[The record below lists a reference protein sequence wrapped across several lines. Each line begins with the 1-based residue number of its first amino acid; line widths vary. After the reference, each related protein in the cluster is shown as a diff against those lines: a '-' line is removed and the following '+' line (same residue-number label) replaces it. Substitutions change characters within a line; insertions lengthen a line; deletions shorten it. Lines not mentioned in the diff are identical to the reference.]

1 MNNDANFLRSLN
13 NSGLPTRDS
22 SRTYD
27 EWEAANEAFMNE
39 LNALHS
45 TAEAAHHLPPKS
57 RSAKKRKYKFP
68 PSRAKELN
76 ESYNYRKSIQ
86 KQGSPSLEGIKKTLR
101 SENKK
106 EMEIG
111 QFYYCDSCKNP
122 IYNHAD
128 GFIIHGNVYVADP
141 SMRGGLIGNN
151 FPDVK
156 PGTKIEITDVKENVL
171 CKMCLL
177 KALKSPSP
185 SSSDH
190 IIINDSISEKEIENY
205 LNNSLNEID
214 GYMEFRGSN
223 Q

>member
-1 MNNDANFLRSLN
+1 MNQSPFDAA
-13 NSGLPTRDS
+13 
-22 SRTYD
+22 RTYD

-45 TAEAAHHLPPKS
+45 VDVAHHLPPKS
-57 RSAKKRKYKFP
+57 RSAKKRKYKLP
-68 PSRAKELN
+68 PPKIK

-86 KQGSPSLEGIKKTLR
+86 KQGSPSLEGVKKTLR
-101 SENKK
+101 SENKN

-156 PGTKIEITDVKENVL
+156 PGTKIEVTDIKENVF

-177 KALKSPSP
+177 RALKSP
-185 SSSDH
+185 SSDH
-190 IIINDSISEKEIENY
+190 IIINDRMDEKEIQDLFND
-205 LNNSLNEID
+205 SLNEID
-214 GYMEFRGSN
+214 GYLK
-223 Q
+223 